1 MRKVSIQMC
10 CFNGETHLAKAIESI
25 ILQTYSNW
33 ELIFW
38 DNCSTD
44 NSAAIVKSYSD
55 PRIKYY
61 KAPFHTDLGGGRAA
75 SWPLLTGDLI
85 AFLDVDDTWEPNKIE
100 KQAMVFEDPNV
111 AMVIGDVMW
120 MNDHY
125 TKLLYNGNYPPE
137 GLITGALLRK
147 YFLSLPSVM
156 ISRSKADSASIR
168 FDPRFSHNA
177 DYDLFLRIST
187 TGNLKIIKEHLAS
200 WRVDMKSQSW
210 KQRSKFEKEH
220 FYWIELYKR
229 TTWFKNHP
237 FSFLYFQIMTIAKK
251 LYFSLLN
258 DSYEKYPST
267 GMLNILDKFG
277 FISFLIAKATRV
289 DQLIKKH
296 NRKRLSKWISKD

>member
-10 CFNGETHLAKAIESI
+10 CFNGEAHLRSAIDSI
-25 ILQTYSNW
+25 ISQTYSNW

-61 KAPFHTDLGGGRAA
+61 KAHFHTDLGGGRAA

-85 AFLDVDDTWEPNKIE
+85 AFLDVDDTWEPSKLK
-100 KQAMVFEDPNV
+100 KQEMVFNDPNV
-111 AMVIGDVMW
+111 AIVIGDVVW

-125 TKLLYNGNYPPE
+125 SELLYNGNYPPE
-137 GLITGALLRK
+137 GPVTGALLRK

-156 ISRSKADSASIR
+156 ICRSKADLAGIQ
-168 FDPRFSHNA
+168 FNPQFSHNA
-177 DYDLFLRIST
+177 DYDLFVRVST

-200 WRVDMKSQSW
+200 WRVNMESQSW
-210 KQRSKFEKEH
+210 KERSKFEKEH
-220 FYWIELYKR
+220 FYWIELYKG
-229 TTWFKNHP
+229 TKWVKNHP
-237 FSFLYFQIMTIAKK
+237 LSFLYSQIMTIIKK

-258 DSYEKYPST
+258 DSYEQYAST
-267 GMLNILDKFG
+267 GILNILDKFG
-277 FISFLIAKATRV
+277 FISFFIAKAVRF
-289 DQLIKKH
+289 DQLIIKH
-296 NRKRLSKWISKD
+296 NRKKLSKWISED